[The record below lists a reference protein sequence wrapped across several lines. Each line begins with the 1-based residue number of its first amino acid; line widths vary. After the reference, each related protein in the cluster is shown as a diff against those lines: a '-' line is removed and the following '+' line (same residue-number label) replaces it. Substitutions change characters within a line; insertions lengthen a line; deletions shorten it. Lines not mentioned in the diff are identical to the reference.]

1 MINKVLGSNVTTK
14 KILATETLGESSH
27 LRKSILDYFG
37 LRFILLGGLVMPHQ
51 SVLATPTTNQLEFSE
66 YQRQME
72 ASVIGLVFIL
82 MAVATF
88 FSHRL
93 LAVWEKR
100 KQKYRFIHKLAHD
113 EFILYY
119 QPIVNPDQ
127 HKVMACEALLRMKD
141 NDNILSPFHFLE
153 TVEELGLMERIT
165 LWVLQRVIQ
174 DYPEIKAHNQHLDD
188 EFYISLNVSFK
199 ELASPSFIE
208 QVKEILAHVDL
219 TEIKLCFEII
229 EKYHLENQSLTNQVI
244 RELRSLGVKVA
255 IDDFG
260 DEYANLDMLDK
271 IDYDIIKLDKHF
283 IDEIQTS
290 FIRQASVLFI
300 GKVIEYYQKRMVMEG
315 LEYPKQLEVL
325 QELYPGV
332 VYIQG
337 YLYSPPISLEE
348 FKVFTLKSVE

>member
-1 MINKVLGSNVTTK
+1 M
-14 KILATETLGESSH
+14 
-27 LRKSILDYFG
+27 
-37 LRFILLGGLVMPHQ
+37 
-51 SVLATPTTNQLEFSE
+51 
-66 YQRQME
+66 
-72 ASVIGLVFIL
+72 
-82 MAVATF
+82 
-88 FSHRL
+88 
-93 LAVWEKR
+93 
-100 KQKYRFIHKLAHD
+100 
-113 EFILYY
+113 
-119 QPIVNPDQ
+119 
-127 HKVMACEALLRMKD
+127 
-141 NDNILSPFHFLE
+141 
-153 TVEELGLMERIT
+153 
-165 LWVLQRVIQ
+165 
-174 DYPEIKAHNQHLDD
+174 
-188 EFYISLNVSFK
+188 
-199 ELASPSFIE
+199 
-208 QVKEILAHVDL
+208 DL

-260 DEYANLDMLDK
+260 VEYANLDMLDK